1 MTTFNNIDPQCG
13 SQVIFDI
20 IYQFNDKSL
29 FYIRNNQHNITHV
42 SDDFCQMVNIPSTS
56 PRLLNNFPKLKKLE
70 ALEKQ
75 VITKKKSKSLFLPIS
90 LNLNFIIFFI
100 FTLNV

>member
-1 MTTFNNIDPQCG
+1 MWISSD
-13 SQVIFDI
+13 FDI

-42 SDDFCQMVNIPSTS
+42 SDNFCQMVNIPSTS

-75 VITKKKSKSLFLPIS
+75 VITKRKVNHFFLPIS